1 MQKKSWG
8 TCEVVYSHNF
18 IRPNTV
24 FEVGRGNCLV
34 TTYTDKHPTYE
45 FLNGPSGVGLS
56 QGYFPEV
63 SSVGSHSTAQ
73 EAWDDLHCK
82 LPYGPPPVFIS
93 GSIWLTFPGLL
104 SVTGSMAT
112 SPTAPKP
119 RRRSLPLWREL
130 PSNHLGSIRRRI
142 PSRQR
147 LAPQSHT
154 PSRTHVHRPPSRHF
168 PQTSLGRGRT
178 R

>member
-1 MQKKSWG
+1 VDLNSKPLSGGGAFNLSALLMQKKSWG

-82 LPYGPPPVFIS
+82 LPYGPPPRFS
-93 GSIWLTFPGLL
+93 
-104 SVTGSMAT
+104 
-112 SPTAPKP
+112 
-119 RRRSLPLWREL
+119 
-130 PSNHLGSIRRRI
+130 
-142 PSRQR
+142 
-147 LAPQSHT
+147 
-154 PSRTHVHRPPSRHF
+154 
-168 PQTSLGRGRT
+168 
-178 R
+178 

>member
-1 MQKKSWG
+1 MDLNSKPLSGGGPFILSALLMQKKTWG

-18 IRPNTV
+18 SRPNTV
-24 FEVGRGNCLV
+24 FEVGRGNGLV

-82 LPYGPPPVFIS
+82 LPCDHPPGFHKRKHAGRDREDRGGGGWDVMEV
-93 GSIWLTFPGLL
+93 WRGL
-104 SVTGSMAT
+104 
-112 SPTAPKP
+112 
-119 RRRSLPLWREL
+119 
-130 PSNHLGSIRRRI
+130 
-142 PSRQR
+142 
-147 LAPQSHT
+147 
-154 PSRTHVHRPPSRHF
+154 
-168 PQTSLGRGRT
+168 
-178 R
+178 

>member
-1 MQKKSWG
+1 MDLNSKPLSGGDAFNLSALPMQKKTWG

-24 FEVGRGNCLV
+24 FEVGRGDGLV

-45 FLNGPSGVGLS
+45 FLNGPSGIGLS

-82 LPYGPPPVFIS
+82 LPYDHPPGFHKLKHAGRDREDGGGGMVGWGY
-93 GSIWLTFPGLL
+93 GSVEGVLRGTCRVSDEDIETI
-104 SVTGSMAT
+104 
-112 SPTAPKP
+112 
-119 RRRSLPLWREL
+119 RE
-130 PSNHLGSIRRRI
+130 
-142 PSRQR
+142 R
-147 LAPQSHT
+147 LAAE
-154 PSRTHVHRPPSRHF
+154 
-168 PQTSLGRGRT
+168 TSLL
-178 R
+178 